1 MAQKK
6 PQNKPKPKA
15 KPRKKKKSNSKNNNK
30 KPILY
35 YINKAILFLII
46 FIIVFFVYT
55 IFIKDDIK
63 EISDEISN
71 KSHNKVIKKHK
82 KTVKELSKEFEEKTK
97 ELTIEYVDNDEEQIL
112 TNKKPFNIHKEKL
125 FPTEV
130 ITPKPI
136 VKDIKPSDIVVKK
149 VKKEDVVNGKEE
161 HTQIPEKI
169 KTPINT
175 HNKPMLAIVIDD
187 VSNKSQVSKITNIN
201 YPITMAFLP
210 PTSRHKN
217 SASIAQNIPVHMIH
231 LPLEAGNR
239 KYEEFDTL
247 HVGDSL
253 EKIDARIK
261 YLRKIYPNTL
271 YTNNHTG
278 SKFTSDD
285 ISMDRLVRTLKKY
298 NFFFVDSRTTSKT
311 VIKKYARKYNL
322 PYMSRN
328 VFIDNKQDKQYIIK
342 QLKSAIKIAKKK
354 GFAIAIGHPHTIT
367 LKTLKEVKYLFRGV
381 DLVSIKTLANNR

>member
-6 PQNKPKPKA
+6 PHNKPKTKA
-15 KPRKKKKSNSKNNNK
+15 KPRKKKKSNSKNNSK

-46 FIIVFFVYT
+46 FIIVFFIYT

-97 ELTIEYVDNDEEQIL
+97 ELTIEYVDNDEDQIL
-112 TNKKPFNIHKEKL
+112 TNKKPFKIHKEIP
-125 FPTEV
+125 FPKEIV
-130 ITPKPI
+130 VNKPI
-136 VKDIKPSDIVVKK
+136 TKK
-149 VKKEDVVNGKEE
+149 AEPKEIIINKLKKEKVIHEEKELI
-161 HTQIPEKI
+161 TTPI
-169 KTPINT
+169 KTKPHT
-175 HNKPMLAIVIDD
+175 YTKNKPMLAILIDD
-187 VSNKSQVSKITNIN
+187 VSNKSQVNKITNIN

-210 PTSRHKN
+210 PTSSHKH
-217 SASIAQNIPVHMIH
+217 SAQIAQNIPVHMIH
-231 LPLEAGNR
+231 LPLEASTR
-239 KYEEFDTL
+239 HYEEINTL

-253 EKIDARIK
+253 AKIDARIK
-261 YLRKIYPNTL
+261 YLRKIYPNTI

-285 ISMDRLVRTLKKY
+285 VSMDRLVKTLKKY
-298 NFFFVDSRTTSKT
+298 NFFFIDSRTTSKT

-354 GFAIAIGHPHTIT
+354 GFAIAIGHPHSIT
-367 LKTLKEVKYLFRGV
+367 LQTLKEVKYLFKGINIV
-381 DLVSIKTLANNR
+381 NIKTLANSR